1 MILRLVTLALLLTGC
16 AEIATAGPSGPDRRF
31 LEQTLAGTQ
40 DEIER
45 ARRQIEG
52 TSQEDSLAP
61 SLDLAEQALTLVRGM
76 ALDGNDDASRPDPRR
91 LLEFLDQAQ
100 ARIDELKS
108 KLGDTPDGDMMRQQ
122 LELSEQRLDQARQTL
137 MARHYSSRRSSAPQL
152 DVEAIYARTQRRLDH
167 ARLQAKTL
175 PNAEDLL
182 KQLDEAQRR
191 LDAARA
197 NAADMPAGV
206 RVAD

>member
-1 MILRLVTLALLLTGC
+1 MIFRFAILALFLTGC
-16 AEIATAGPSGPDRRF
+16 AEIAAAGPSGPDRRF

-40 DEIER
+40 EEIER

-52 TSQEDSLAP
+52 SSQEDSLAP
-61 SLDLAEQALTLVRGM
+61 SLDLAEQALILVRELT
-76 ALDGNDDASRPDPRR
+76 LDGDAARPDPRR

-100 ARIDELKS
+100 ARIDELKNQ
-108 KLGDTPDGDMMRQQ
+108 LGDTPDGDVMRRQ

-137 MARHYSSRRSSAPQL
+137 MAQHYSSRRSSDPEL
-152 DVEAIYARTQRRLDH
+152 DVEAIYARTQRRLDQ
-167 ARLQAKTL
+167 ARLQARTL